1 MIPIIPHKHSYSFIY
16 ATQDHARSSRLTLCR
31 QFLGCLQFQLLRT
44 HLSQLLRIQNY
55 FDCVTHSLAVIWLL
69 IDNNLL
75 FLLLDLL
82 LDHFARIGVR
92 VAVLTLIVLYH
103 HLYTLLS
110 LFTSICKSFSW
121 YNILLQIRLLKLQT
135 LFHLHVLPCANLE
148 GIFFARIEIDDYW
161 FFELGLA
168 VALNIHKYI

>member
-1 MIPIIPHKHSYSFIY
+1 M
-16 ATQDHARSSRLTLCR
+16 
-31 QFLGCLQFQLLRT
+31 LRT

-92 VAVLTLIVLYH
+92 VAVLTLIVLYQ
-103 HLYTLLS
+103 HLYALLS
-110 LFTSICKSFSW
+110 LLTSICKSFRC
-121 YNILLQIRLLKLQT
+121 YNSLLQYLKIRLLELQA
-135 LFHLHVLPCANLE
+135 LFLLHALPCGNVVTIL
-148 GIFFARIEIDDYW
+148 FARIEIDDYR

-168 VALNIHKYI
+168 VAVNIHKYI